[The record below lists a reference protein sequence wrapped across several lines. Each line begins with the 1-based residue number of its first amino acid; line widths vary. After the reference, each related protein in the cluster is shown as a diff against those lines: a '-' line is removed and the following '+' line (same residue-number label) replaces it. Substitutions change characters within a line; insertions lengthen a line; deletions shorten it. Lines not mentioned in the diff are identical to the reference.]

1 MLSLR
6 LPRLLSSHQVPKAFQ
21 EDGIISGYRCPKSS
35 AFDCILSLF
44 HLTNETLNIWTHFLP
59 ACYFM
64 RRLLGFSQSLDF
76 LGEAYTWP
84 LLAYLFT
91 CCLYLLASSLAH
103 TFSTM
108 SVRSLHVCFF
118 FDYAALS
125 LYSLG
130 SGIAYAAYI
139 FPEQWVHGTLHAY
152 FVPTAVMNTLLC
164 TSLACYSRFTEL
176 DQPHFSKLLRILAFF
191 CPYLFDNIP
200 LFYRVLLCSG
210 EGCSQNETFPWHY
223 AHILLAV
230 LTACLF
236 SMHLPERLLP
246 GRFDYVG
253 HSHQLFHVS
262 AVLGTHVQLE
272 AVAADMGL
280 RRAWLLTNVG
290 PEASYFTQSMA
301 ALGLAVGLNLG
312 LIAAFSLAMW
322 RTADTNAPHLEDS
335 NHNKLKEH

>member
-200 LFYRVLLCSG
+200 LFYRVGDGITNICSRY
-210 EGCSQNETFPWHY
+210 T
-223 AHILLAV
+223 HIAVFVILAFCTAEQTVDTLAERNFANTSIASRSSNGGTLMRHTAEWIYQEMSMV
-230 LTACLF
+230 LTP
-236 SMHLPERLLP
+236 LPSP
-246 GRFDYVG
+246 KNN
-253 HSHQLFHVS
+253 HS
-262 AVLGTHVQLE
+262 TC
-272 AVAADMGL
+272 DK
-280 RRAWLLTNVG
+280 TC
-290 PEASYFTQSMA
+290 T
-301 ALGLAVGLNLG
+301 
-312 LIAAFSLAMW
+312 
-322 RTADTNAPHLEDS
+322 
-335 NHNKLKEH
+335 